1 MKLTVCAKKTSTFTS
16 LRPGDLFTHDGDEVY
31 VKLAQAV
38 TVKHATPERNCVRLR
53 DGSPMYTVESSII
66 EPLSP
71 GTTITFGDSEC
82 D

>member
-16 LRPGDLFTHDGDEVY
+16 LLPGDLFTHGCDEVY
-31 VKLAQAV
+31 VKLAQEV
-38 TVKHATPERNCVRLR
+38 TVKHASTERNCVRLR
-53 DGSPMYTVESSII
+53 DGSPMYTTESSII
-66 EPLSP
+66 EPLPP